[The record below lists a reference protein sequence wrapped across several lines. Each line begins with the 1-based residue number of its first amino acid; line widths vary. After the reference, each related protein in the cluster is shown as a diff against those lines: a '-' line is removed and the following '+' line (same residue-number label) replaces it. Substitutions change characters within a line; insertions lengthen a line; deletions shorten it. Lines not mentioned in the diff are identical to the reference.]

1 MLLSYF
7 RSLSLLHAF
16 SLSLTHIYTHP
27 LHTPHI
33 SSKVSLYMSDYNEL
47 QYTVYNSGSIY
58 PTLCRGDLHADIW
71 NGIAYFFAQ
80 VDQWPDSSLATA
92 CYFLCIVLQNGIC
105 SISGGWSCCIQRI
118 LCSLGTSSLLLSSQS
133 TALLFIL
140 KNKIKS

>member
-1 MLLSYF
+1 MH
-7 RSLSLLHAF
+7 SLSH
-16 SLSLTHIYTHP
+16 
-27 LHTPHI
+27 LHTYTPTH
-33 SSKVSLYMSDYNEL
+33 STLPTSLQKYHSTWVITSNEL

-105 SISGGWSCCIQRI
+105 SISGRWSCCIQRI